1 MSKLVSGKAVKRLRR
16 GGPRMF
22 RSFGEFRAHFFPEEW
37 EREQRRAEVAKIL
50 KPGMGDKEMDRVAGE
65 TG

>member
-22 RSFGEFRAHFFPEEW
+22 RSFDEFRAHFFPEEW
-37 EREQRRAEVAKIL
+37 KRERKKAEIAKIL
-50 KPGMGDKEMDRVAGE
+50 KPGMGEKEMERAAGE
-65 TG
+65 AR